1 MNSGKVSKR
10 VNHVLPFYVM
20 DLMAKA
26 KELEAQGRDIIH
38 MEVGEPDFPT
48 PKPVLEAAMKFL
60 EQGDVHY
67 TQAQGLL
74 ALREKVAQF
83 YQSEYGVSV
92 PVERIFITPGASG
105 ALTVALASLLDEGD
119 EVLIPDP
126 GYPCNSN
133 LIKLFSAK
141 AKPVNVFAEDSFQF
155 TVESINDAWS
165 ENTRGV
171 MIASPSNP
179 TGMMINR
186 EQLSALIQQVQE
198 KQGFF
203 ISDEIYH
210 GLSYAEPAIS
220 ALEIS
225 DDVFVLNS
233 FSKYFGMTGWRLG
246 WLIVP
251 EYAISAANR
260 LMQNMYIAAPTH
272 SQYAALAAFDE
283 GSQVIL
289 RERCD
294 QFKQRREVLYEGL
307 EALGFKMNEKPQGAF
322 YIYVD
327 CSSLCDDSFSFAL
340 ELLEHS
346 GVAITPGLD
355 FGTNHPERY
364 LRFAYTTS
372 VERIELGLQRLKE
385 FLLMKGLLVK
395 NNA

>member
-1 MNSGKVSKR
+1 MNFGKVSKR
-10 VNHVLPFYVM
+10 VDQVLPFYVM

-26 KELEAQGRDIIH
+26 KQLEAQGRDIVH
-38 MEVGEPDFPT
+38 MEVGEPDFST
-48 PKPVLEAAMKFL
+48 PKPILEAATKFL

-74 ALREKVAQF
+74 ALREKIAQF
-83 YQSEYGVSV
+83 YQSEYRVSV

-133 LIKLFSAK
+133 LIKLFSAE
-141 AKPVNVFAEDSFQF
+141 AKSVNVFAEDNFQF
-155 TVESINDAWS
+155 TVDSINDAWGD
-165 ENTRGV
+165 NTRGV

-186 EQLSALIQQVQE
+186 DQLSALIQQVQE

-210 GLSYAEPAIS
+210 GLSYAEPAVS
-220 ALEIS
+220 ALEFS

-260 LMQNMYIAAPTH
+260 LMQNMYIAAATH

-283 GSQVIL
+283 DTQDIL

-294 QFKQRREVLYEGL
+294 QFEQRRDVLYDGL

-327 CSSLCDDSFSFAL
+327 CRSFCDDSFSFAL

-355 FGTNHPERY
+355 FGANHPERY

-395 NNA
+395 G